1 VKVIIAGDRTII
13 DYDLLEKAISKAGFD
28 ITEVVSGGAKGGDLL
43 GEMWAKAHN
52 IPVKVFKADWNNI
65 KVKGVKIKERRNPF
79 NGKMEKYNVDA
90 GFARNKLMVEYADA
104 AICLQPY
111 GETSGTQHT
120 IKLARKKGIPVYVQ
134 EREDK
139 DYEYQF

>member
-1 VKVIIAGDRTII
+1 MTMFSEIDEEHRREDGCMFNAGK
-13 DYDLLEKAISKAGFD
+13 DYEPVMLEQYES
-28 ITEVVSGGAKGGDLL
+28 
-43 GEMWAKAHN
+43 
-52 IPVKVFKADWNNI
+52 
-65 KVKGVKIKERRNPF
+65 
-79 NGKMEKYNVDA
+79 
-90 GFARNKLMVEYADA
+90 DA

-139 DYEYQF
+139 DYEYKF